1 MTEEERYQRAFR
13 FAEEKHKGQY
23 RIGGQPYIS
32 HPLAV
37 AEALKKEGY
46 DTDYQITGLFHDLLE
61 DTDARE
67 EEIEKI
73 GGSQVLD
80 AVRRLTKT
88 EGYVMADYI
97 AGIREDPMAMA
108 VKREDRI
115 HNLKTAFYT
124 DRDFRIRYIKES
136 RDWYLDFSPKIKQL
150 VEELEKTL

>member
-1 MTEEERYQRAFR
+1 MTEAEHYREAFR

-37 AEALKKEGY
+37 AEALKREGY
-46 DTDYQITGLFHDLLE
+46 GMDYQITGLFHDLLE

-73 GGSQVLD
+73 GGLKVLD

-88 EGYVMADYI
+88 EGYIMADYI
-97 AGIREDPMAMA
+97 AGIKENPLALA

-115 HNLKTAFYT
+115 HNLQTAFCT
-124 DRDFRIRYIKES
+124 DRDFRMRYIKES
-136 RDWYLDFSPKIKQL
+136 REWYLDFSPKIKYL
-150 VEELEKTL
+150 VDELEKTL

>member
-1 MTEEERYQRAFR
+1 MTEEERYRKAFC

-37 AEALKKEGY
+37 TEALKKEGY
-46 DTDYQITGLFHDLLE
+46 GMDYQITGLFHDLLE

-73 GGSQVLD
+73 GGLAVLD
-80 AVRRLTKT
+80 AVKRLTKT

-97 AGIREDPMAMA
+97 AGIKESPLALA

-136 RDWYLDFSPKIKQL
+136 REWYLDFSPKIRNL
-150 VEELEKTL
+150 VEKLEKTL

>member
-1 MTEEERYQRAFR
+1 MTEEERYQRALR

-67 EEIEKI
+67 EEIEEI

-97 AGIREDPMAMA
+97 AGIR
-108 VKREDRI
+108 
-115 HNLKTAFYT
+115 
-124 DRDFRIRYIKES
+124 
-136 RDWYLDFSPKIKQL
+136 
-150 VEELEKTL
+150 